1 MKKLSIIIIMVVSMQ
16 ACLAQ
21 NTTSAQRIL
30 DSVSQKAIYY
40 LQQKQSD
47 SIYAMAG
54 ENFRSHLS
62 QEDFKQISM
71 NQVFPLNDFKN
82 VAFVKTVE
90 GINKYK
96 VDGSPEL
103 QLLIGLDKDNKLE
116 TFLIQAFSDN

>member
-1 MKKLSIIIIMVVSMQ
+1 MQ

-82 VAFVKTVE
+82 VTFVKTVE

>member
-82 VAFVKTVE
+82 VTFVKTVE

>member
-62 QEDFKQISM
+62 HEDFKQISM

>member
-1 MKKLSIIIIMVVSMQ
+1 
-16 ACLAQ
+16 
-21 NTTSAQRIL
+21 
-30 DSVSQKAIYY
+30 
-40 LQQKQSD
+40 
-47 SIYAMAG
+47 
-54 ENFRSHLS
+54 
-62 QEDFKQISM
+62 M

-82 VAFVKTVE
+82 VTFVKTVE